1 MRSKVF
7 EGINGIAIPLLLTF
21 CFSGISV
28 VEQTPVLSGAVH
40 PVRNPNGSIAH
51 NLKNQVD
58 TTNWSGYAVA
68 KYETGSSY
76 TSATA
81 SWVVPTVTAAP
92 GFTTSY
98 SSSWVGIGGFC
109 LNATC
114 TKVDRTLIQLGTEQ
128 DASVSG
134 STYYAWYE
142 TLPQSMKK
150 ITSLTIYPGD
160 TIVASLA
167 DGPKAAQTNT
177 KAKGGGGKSGGGGGS
192 GSQTWVLTLK
202 DTTVGHAASWTTT
215 LSYASSLASAEW
227 IEEAPY
233 SGGVLPLADFGTAT
247 FNPGRA
253 NGSSPSLA
261 PSNGIIMSN
270 PNGQTSNVSSPD
282 SDSDGFNA
290 CWGSGS
296 QFTSCSPSTS

>member
-1 MRSKVF
+1 MRPKVLL
-7 EGINGIAIPLLLTF
+7 GAKGVVTPLLLTF
-21 CFSGISV
+21 CFSGVSGAAH
-28 VEQTPVLSGAVH
+28 TPFMSGAVQ

-51 NLKNQVD
+51 NSKNQVY

-68 KYETGSSY
+68 KYATGSSY

-81 SWVVPTVTAAP
+81 SWVVPTVAAVP
-92 GFTTSY
+92 GFATSY

-109 LNATC
+109 LNSGC
-114 TKVDRTLIQLGTEQ
+114 TRVDKTLIQLGTEQ
-128 DASVSG
+128 DASSSG

-142 TLPQSMKK
+142 TLPQAMTPIK
-150 ITSLTIYPGD
+150 TMTINPGD

-177 KAKGGGGKSGGGGGS
+177 KAKGGGGKAGGGGGS
-192 GSQTWVLTLK
+192 KAQTWVLTLT
-202 DTTVGHAASWTTT
+202 DNTTGGSWSTT

-247 FNPGRA
+247 FDPGTA
-253 NGSSPSLA
+253 NGSNPSLTS
-261 PSNGIIMSN
+261 SNGIVMSN
-270 PNGQTSNVSSPD
+270 PNGQTSNVSVPD
-282 SDSDGFNA
+282 SDTDGFNA

-296 QFTSCSPSTS
+296 SYTSCASPTS